1 MSEIENRKLMAAEK
15 EKILRYLRDELDMK
29 IDNLKAMEE
38 PIDSESMKDVRK
50 LEELIIKR
58 EIYDL
63 KRHIKVIES
72 MV

>member
-1 MSEIENRKLMAAEK
+1 MEIENSKLMAAEK